1 MADSDTLILVDRE
14 DKEIGFAPKLEA
26 HLGSGKLHRAFS
38 LLIFD
43 RQGRLLLQK
52 RAANKMLW
60 GGFWSNTVCSHP
72 RKGEKTVDAAHR
84 RLKEEIGMTTDQLE
98 EACTFVYQVPFGS
111 IGGEHEFLH
120 VFVGQSEDEPAPQPE
135 EIESIRWT
143 TRRELEA
150 EMKAYPER
158 FTPWFAMIL
167 EQLQKKRIPVD
178 FYA

>member
-14 DKEIGFAPKLEA
+14 DNEIGFAPKLEA

-60 GGFWSNTVCSHP
+60 GGYWSNTVCSHP
-72 RKGEKTVDAAHR
+72 RKGEKTIDAAHR
-84 RLKEEIGMTTDQLE
+84 RLKEEIGMMSKQLA
-98 EACTFVYQVPFGS
+98 EACTFIYQVPFGS

-120 VFVGQSEDEPAPQPE
+120 VYVGTSDDEPTPQSD
-135 EIESIRWT
+135 EIESIRWV
-143 TRRELEA
+143 TRQELDV
-150 EMKAYPER
+150 EMKDHPER

-167 EQLQKKRIPVD
+167 ERLQKKRIPEG